1 MARIRCPNLSC
12 RSTACVPVA
21 QNKKYKPVKGL
32 IGGAIGGYFLGP
44 IGALAGAGTGFN
56 GKGKVKFV
64 CQNCGKV
71 FVQKL

>member
-1 MARIRCPNLSC
+1 MATIRCPRISC

-21 QNKKYKPVKGL
+21 QNKKYKVGKGL
-32 IGGAIGGYFLGP
+32 IVGAIGGYLLGP
-44 IGALAGAGTGFN
+44 VGAIAGASTGFN

-71 FVQKL
+71 FIRKM